1 LKRKERKKKEEED
14 NLFLTAPEANDEVEG
29 GFLLNIVVG
38 ESATILQLP
47 TGKNQALLVG
57 GSSFS
62 IVNQVLEGINRV

>member
-38 ESATILQLP
+38 ESATILQLLA
-47 TGKNQALLVG
+47 GKNQALLVG
-57 GSSFS
+57 GSSF
-62 IVNQVLEGINRV
+62 NLPNYLLEGINRV